1 MCSFF
6 GYKQFNHLANSF
18 GVISVLT
25 KANGAPAFELIM
37 SSFTADEK
45 GKFQLKPSQF
55 LE

>member
-6 GYKQFNHLANSF
+6 GYKQFNHLANLF

-25 KANGAPAFELIM
+25 KANGTPAFDCL

-45 GKFQLKPSQF
+45 AKFQLKPAQF